1 MTGRRYRDLLLLWP
15 FFRPQ
20 LGLAALLVTGA
31 LAYAAFDAG
40 RAWLVQPLVNRVFM
54 RGGDARAQLTDEM
67 AAQASGDE
75 VTAALEAVP
84 RPTPAE
90 VEAARRDPRLGLP
103 ARPAVDQDLAALLGR
118 TEETLVRVA
127 DDLAAE
133 TAPGAVG
140 PKLWED
146 LVHAARVHGRAVAA
160 AADAPELAAGLSL
173 RARRAAYEVV
183 YASVQTTLHR
193 IVVIALLLAIGLAVA
208 EYVTAYF
215 SRLITIRVFFDV
227 QARLAAHLL
236 SLPLTFYDRER
247 RGDLLSRLTT
257 DLHQLSILV
266 TSITSDLVVQLVRL
280 VVLIGAALVLSWQL
294 TVIAVLLGGGVLWP
308 LRLSA
313 RRLRRASRRRSVAA
327 GELLEAL
334 QQLLS
339 GMRTV
344 KAFQREPHE
353 ERRLERQAAE
363 ARDAQVAS
371 VRAREAAKAWVQVM
385 NDVTLPLIVLA
396 MSVVVLNRWWGLD
409 TGTLGAF
416 LGLLLLMYLPIR
428 GLGEAMNHV
437 HDSQAA
443 LERVFE
449 LFERRPE
456 APDAPGAAPLERIR
470 EELRFEGVSFRYDVE
485 GAPEGDDGL
494 ALVDVSFSA
503 RVGTTVAIVGATGS
517 GKSTLIDLLTWLRDP
532 TAGRILV
539 DGVDRGAFTRASYLD
554 RLTVV
559 PQAQFLFR
567 GTVRENIRYGRL
579 DATDAEVEA
588 AARLAGVHEDV
599 TALADGY
606 DHDVGERGG
615 KLSGGQ
621 VQRVA
626 LARAFLRDADVIVL
640 DEGTSALDTRTE
652 RAVQQALASVAPR
665 AITVVVAHRLSTVL
679 RADQILVLDRG
690 RVVERGTHQ
699 ELVAQGGVYARLVA
713 LQALGG
719 DA

>member
-1 MTGRRYRDLLLLWP
+1 MTGRKYRDLLLLWP

-20 LGLAALLVTGA
+20 LGLAALLLAGA

-40 RAWLVQPLVNRVFM
+40 RAWLVEPLVNRVFV
-54 RGGDARAQLTDEM
+54 RGGDARAQLSDEM
-67 AAQASGDE
+67 EAQAPK
-75 VTAALEAVP
+75 AAVDAAIDAVP
-84 RPTPAE
+84 APPPEE
-90 VEAARRDPRLGLP
+90 VEAVRRDPRLGVPPLP
-103 ARPAVDQDLAALLGR
+103 GVAADLGALLRR
-118 TEETLVRVA
+118 TDETLARVA

-133 TAPGAVG
+133 QVDPALWTALAR
-140 PKLWED
+140 
-146 LVHAARVHGRAVAA
+146 AARVQARAVAL
-160 AADAPELAAGLSL
+160 APDDPALATGLSL
-173 RARRAAYEVV
+173 RARRQAYEVV
-183 YASVQTTLHR
+183 YASVQGTLHR
-193 IVVIALLLAIGLAVA
+193 IVVIALLLALGLAVA
-208 EYVTAYF
+208 EYVTAFF

-236 SLPLTFYDRER
+236 TLPLSFYDRER

-266 TSITSDLVVQLVRL
+266 TSLTSDLVVQLVRL
-280 VVLIGAALVLSWQL
+280 LVLIGAALVLSWQL
-294 TVIAVLLGGGVLWP
+294 TVVSVLLGGGVLWP

-313 RRLRRASRRRSVAA
+313 RKLRRASRRRMTAM
-327 GELLEAL
+327 GDLLEAL

-344 KAFQREPHE
+344 KAFQREDHE
-353 ERRLERQAAE
+353 RRRLERQAAE
-363 ARDAQVAS
+363 TRDAQIAS
-371 VRAREAAKAWVQVM
+371 VRAREGAKAWVQVM

-396 MSVVVLNRWWGLD
+396 MSFVVLNRWWGLS

-449 LFERRPE
+449 LFEQRPE
-456 APDAPGAAPLERIR
+456 APDAPGAAPLDRIR
-470 EELRFEGVSFRYDVE
+470 EELRFEGVSFRYDGAGE
-485 GAPEGDDGL
+485 GAAGL
-494 ALVDVSFSA
+494 ALRDVSFSA

-532 TAGRILV
+532 TSGAILV
-539 DGVDRGAFTRASYLD
+539 DGVDRRAFTRASYLD

-588 AARLAGVHEDV
+588 AAKLAGVHEDV
-599 TALADGY
+599 MALADGY

-652 RAVQQALASVAPR
+652 RAVQQALATVAPR

-679 RADQILVLDRG
+679 RADQILVLDQG
-690 RVVERGTHQ
+690 QVVERGTHQ
-699 ELVAQGGVYARLVA
+699 ELVALGGAYARLVA

-719 DA
+719 EGERPAA